1 MGSLGGGEIANSNKK
16 ALWVYPK
23 VMGANPSERWGHSAC
38 YCNGLVYIF
47 GGCRGGLHFS
57 DVLVLNLETMG
68 WNILVTTGQ
77 GPGPRDSH
85 GAVVVGHKMIVF
97 GGTNG
102 CKKVNDLHVLDLRTL
117 EWTQPECQ
125 GIPPLPRESH
135 TATLVGD
142 SRVVVFGGSGQGE
155 ANYLNDLHVLDLKTM
170 RWTSP
175 EVRGSYMPAPRD
187 SHSAVA
193 LENKLFV
200 YGGDCGDRYQGEVD
214 VLDIDTFTWSRLDVH
229 GPLPGVRAG
238 HASVNFGSKIYV
250 IGGVGDKQYYNDV
263 WVLDVVSCTWTQIE
277 VCGQKPQGRFSHTAI
292 VSHSD
297 IAIYGGCGEDERP
310 LNELLILQLGAEH
323 ANGNSS
329 LSVSRASENLLDYE
343 LKRFRKLED
352 LFKSSKE
359 NMSATDA
366 QGLDL
371 ESKSSLCNGS
381 ETLHRKRRR
390 MCNTQ
395 TYEIDLEADDH
406 SLSLSQRSSSSQSD
420 QELSTVRLGP
430 SSATAVEQFPLLRK
444 QSFSPNTSQSNLV
457 PRVETNPKTIVPI
470 AAKDLHLFGGEHHS
484 KLPSEQHVHRPHSF
498 SRVLCPVT
506 ESKPFETGQYQNMI
520 GAEIHGKVDGAFDSG
535 YLMTAMVNGKVFRG
549 VLFAP
554 GPDLMARGSILAQ
567 NPSQHHTQ
575 INVNSSTQHVKNTN
589 CRRQP
594 QQAAGQEIYQ
604 RFRTV
609 PGRRLSTHVKSSP
622 PLALP
627 KDHHSHRSSDIQ
639 GVVLT
644 LGGPG
649 CGHAK

>member
-38 YCNGLVYIF
+38 YCNGLVYVF

-193 LENKLFV
+193 LDNKLFV

-229 GPLPGVRAG
+229 GPSPGVRAG

-323 ANGNSS
+323 ANGNGS

-352 LFKSSKE
+352 LFKSSSKE

-366 QGLDL
+366 QGLDF
-371 ESKSSLCNGS
+371 ESKSSFCNGS

-395 TYEIDLEADDH
+395 TYEIDLESDDH

-420 QELSTVRLGP
+420 QELSTVKLGP
-430 SSATAVEQFPLLRK
+430 AAVEQFPLLRK

-457 PRVETNPKTIVPI
+457 QRVETNPKTIIPI

-484 KLPSEQHVHRPHSF
+484 KLPSEQHAHGPHSF
-498 SRVLCPVT
+498 SRVLCPIT
-506 ESKPFETGQYQNMI
+506 ESKPLEMGQYQNLI

-554 GPDLMARGSILAQ
+554 GPDLVTRGSILAQ

-575 INVNSSTQHVKNTN
+575 INGSHVKNTTSVLPS
-589 CRRQP
+589 RRQP
-594 QQAAGQEIYQ
+594 QQAAGQEMYQ

-627 KDHHSHRSSDIQ
+627 LPKDHTHTHRSDIQ